1 MSIKIRTVTELNAQ
15 QVTDL
20 SHVLMA
26 SVEAGASVSFML
38 PLSLEKAQAYWQ
50 GVAAKVATGTQ
61 LLFIAETDHG
71 ELVGTVQIALDL
83 PENQPHRAD
92 LCKMLVHPQ
101 ARRQGIAAQLL
112 QAAEQGAKQHGR
124 SLLVL
129 DTANEEAARVYERAA
144 WQKVGTIPDYALWPA
159 GGLCATT
166 LYYKAI

>member
-1 MSIKIRTVTELNAQ
+1 MSIKIRTVTELSAQ

-38 PLSLEKAQAYWQ
+38 PLSLEKAQVYWQ
-50 GVAAKVATGTQ
+50 GVAAKVATGSQ
-61 LLFIAETDHG
+61 LLFIAENEQD
-71 ELVGTVQIALDL
+71 EIIGTVQIALDL

-112 QAAEQGAKQHGR
+112 AAAEQGAKQQGR

-129 DTANEEAARVYERAA
+129 DTANDEAARVYERAA

-166 LYYKAI
+166 IYYKVI